1 MRRRLL
7 LTGLMLLTLLGMAV
21 GPVFADGIIIPD
33 PPPPRPPGPVP
44 LPIRSL
50 AIKYHRVTVQIEDQ
64 VATTH
69 VDQVF
74 VNDNPFDLEGTYIF
88 PLPADATVS
97 NFAMWVDGQKLEA
110 QLLEADKAREIYEG
124 IVRQRRDPAL
134 LEYVGRNAFQARV
147 FPIPAHGEKRIELEY
162 SQVLPADQGLVRYVY
177 PLNTEKFSTRPLEQV
192 SVRVE
197 IRSKQAIKAVY
208 SPSHPV
214 DIERPDDYRAIVGYE
229 ETNVTP
235 DKDFALYY
243 SISSD
248 QVALNVL
255 SYKQA
260 GEDGFFMLLAAPDVK
275 ADASRIVAKDVFLVL
290 DVSGSMRGEK
300 IQQAKQA
307 LAFVLDN
314 LNPLDRFNV
323 IAFSTS
329 VKQYARSLRPASE
342 RDDAARFVRDLQA
355 AGGTDLNRAL
365 LEALDQADVERPQ
378 FIILLT
384 DGLPTEGETNPDR
397 ILKNVADVAPKSTRL
412 FTFGVGN
419 DVNTFLLDSLAQ
431 EHGGTSAYVRPGE
444 RIDEVV
450 SGFYAKVST
459 PVLADLQLDFGQ
471 VTVEDVY
478 PYPLPD
484 LFAGSQLIAVGR
496 YRDGGPA
503 TVTLRGKVND
513 QQQVFRYEDVTL
525 VDRGGPDFIPRLWA
539 TRKIGYL
546 LNQIRRQGENREL
559 VDEIV
564 ELATRYGIV
573 TPYTS
578 FLINEEE
585 DVLSR
590 AGREKVVE
598 QQVQK
603 YAAPMPTAGAAAV
616 QDSVAREAL
625 RSAQVAPPAA
635 LPAPVPGLSQGEG
648 AQPAVAP
655 IRQVGDK
662 TFLLRDGVWTDTTFD
677 PSRMQATRVSFG
689 SDTYF
694 DLLARQ
700 PEIGPYLALGDR
712 VIVVIDG
719 QPFEVAPGT
728 AGAETQGP
736 MGTETPGQ
744 DVEGTPSAT
753 ASPGHPVTPSLYP
766 SLTPASPVAP
776 AATDYPPS
784 RTGTVLGLG
793 LLAAAMVTVVLGG
806 LTVGLARR
814 R

>member
-1 MRRRLL
+1 VSLL
-7 LTGLMLLTLLGMAV
+7 ATTV
-21 GPVFADGIIIPD
+21 GPALADGIIIPE
-33 PPPPRPPGPVP
+33 PPYPHPPQPI
-44 LPIRSL
+44 PIRSL

-97 NFAMWVDGQKLEA
+97 SFAMWVDGQKLEA
-110 QLLEADKAREIYEG
+110 QLLEANKAREIYEG

-208 SPSHPV
+208 SSSHPV
-214 DIERPDDYRAIVGYE
+214 DVERPDDYQAIVGYE
-229 ETNVTP
+229 ETGTTP

-243 SISSD
+243 TVSSD

-255 SYKQA
+255 SYKQP
-260 GEDGFFMLLAAPDVK
+260 GEDGFFLLLAAPNVK
-275 ADASRIVAKDVFLVL
+275 PDESRIVAKDVFLVL

-300 IQQAKQA
+300 IQQARQA
-307 LAFVLDN
+307 LEFVLDN
-314 LNPLDRFNV
+314 LNSGDRFNV
-323 IAFSTS
+323 IAFSTGI
-329 VKQYARSLRPASE
+329 KQYARSLQPAGQ

-355 AGGTDLNRAL
+355 AGGTDINRAL
-365 LEALDQADVERPQ
+365 LEALDQADPERPQ
-378 FIILLT
+378 LIILLT

-397 ILKNVADVAPKSTRL
+397 ILKNAADAAPKSTRL

-431 EHGGTSAYVRPGE
+431 EHGGASAYVRPGE

-459 PVLADLQLDFGQ
+459 PVLADLRLDFGRF
-471 VTVEDVY
+471 TVEDVY

-484 LFAGSQLIAVGR
+484 LFAGTQLIAVGR
-496 YRDGGPA
+496 YRDGGST

-513 QQQVFRYEDVTL
+513 QAQTFRYDQVTL
-525 VDRGGPDFIPRLWA
+525 ASRGGADFIPRLWA

-578 FLINEEE
+578 FLVDERE
-585 DVLSR
+585 DVLSQ
-590 AGREKVVE
+590 AGRQKVVE
-598 QQVQK
+598 KEVQK
-603 YAAPMPTAGAAAV
+603 YAAAPAPTAGAAAV

-635 LPAPVPGLSQGEG
+635 MPTGPTGT
-648 AQPAVAP
+648 QPSVAP
-655 IRQVGDK
+655 IRQLGSK
-662 TFLLRDGVWTDTTFD
+662 TFLLRDGVWIDTAFD
-677 PSRMQATRVSFG
+677 PSRMQTTRISFG
-689 SDTYF
+689 SDAYF
-694 DLLARQ
+694 ELVAKR
-700 PEIGPYLALGDR
+700 PELGPYLALGDR
-712 VIVVIDG
+712 VIVVVDG
-719 QPFEVAPGT
+719 RPFEITPGMSGT
-728 AGAETQGP
+728 AEVPAQPVVTEMPVPGSTG
-736 MGTETPGQ
+736 GTKPNPTRTVSPARNVTPRPTPAGQ
-744 DVEGTPSAT
+744 ATPT
-753 ASPGHPVTPSLYP
+753 PVTIPTALP
-766 SLTPASPVAP
+766 WA
-776 AATDYPPS
+776 
-784 RTGTVLGLG
+784 G
-793 LLAAAMVTVVLGG
+793 LLAAAAAVVVIGVITIG
-806 LTVGLARR
+806 LVRR
-814 R
+814 K